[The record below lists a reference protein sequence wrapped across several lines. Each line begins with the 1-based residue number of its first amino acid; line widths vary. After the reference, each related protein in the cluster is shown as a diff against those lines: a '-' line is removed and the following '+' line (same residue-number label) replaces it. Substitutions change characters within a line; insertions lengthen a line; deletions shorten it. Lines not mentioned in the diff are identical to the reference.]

1 MSGGLRFHLYLPQM
15 RMSLA
20 DMTARA
26 RVAEASGFEGIAL
39 MDHLSPP
46 AAPDQ
51 PMYEALTAA
60 TWLAAQSSRLVV
72 GHLVLCDAFRHP
84 AVLARQAVTLSD
96 ASGGRFELGLGSG
109 SVPEELAAFGV
120 STLSGPERSGRLR
133 ETLEVLTRLWR
144 GESVSYAGEHFSL
157 SEARQL
163 PVPSHP
169 IPILLGGTGPRTM
182 ELVAEFAQWWNVPT
196 HQADRLE
203 AMRPRAGGA
212 RVSVQQMVTFVP
224 DPSVRDEIEAA
235 AARRF
240 GWMGGSRVV
249 GSGEELVEHFAR
261 VRDSGVE
268 RVYAWFS
275 DFAHVETLAAFGEQV
290 IAHF

>member
-1 MSGGLRFHLYLPQM
+1 MEFHVYVPQM

-26 RVAEASGFEGIAL
+26 RAAEASGFAGLAL

-51 PMYEALTAA
+51 PMYEAMTVAG
-60 TWLAAQSSRLVV
+60 WLLAQTSSLVV
-72 GHLVLCDAFRHP
+72 GHLVLCDSFRHP
-84 AVLARQAVTLSD
+84 SVLARQAVTLCD
-96 ASGGRFELGLGSG
+96 ASGGRFELGLGTG

-120 STLSGPERSGRLR
+120 SSSSALERVGRLR
-133 ETLEVLTRLWR
+133 ETLEILSRLWS
-144 GESVSYAGEHFSL
+144 GEPVSYSGSFFSL
-157 SEARQL
+157 SGARQL

-169 IPILLGGTGPRTM
+169 IPLLLGGTGPRM
-182 ELVAEFAQWWNVPT
+182 MSLVSEFAQWWNVPM

-203 AMRPRAGGA
+203 SMRSLAGPA

-224 DPSVRDEIEAA
+224 SPSVREEVEAV

-249 GSGEELVEHFAR
+249 GSSSELVAHFRGLRSA
-261 VRDSGVE
+261 GVE
-268 RVYAWFS
+268 RVYVWFS
-275 DFAHVETLAAFGEQV
+275 DFAPVETLAAFGEQV
-290 IAHF
+290 ISAF